1 MEKQTYYVSIAD
13 GEISKVKSANTYSF
27 EIQASDT
34 EIVQLRQ
41 YFDEAYRADLK
52 TFVRSHIPFLEYHHD
67 PQNHEYDDRLQK
79 AYQMIYSLSNQET
92 QEIIAQLGIIDGL

>member
-27 EIQASDT
+27 EIQASDI

-41 YFDEAYRADLK
+41 YFDEAYQADL

-67 PQNHEYDDRLQK
+67 PENHEYDDSLQK